1 MLASPIKPEP
11 GRSGLPDRSTTGSDM
26 RTTSRGLIAALAL
39 PPLLAG
45 CFAPGDSDAGAG
57 SGGRLRVALAVPP
70 VQALSPYSNDA
81 TVLSKLSVAEGL
93 TALDKNGTA
102 EPALAKSWKQDDAT
116 TWTFE
121 LREAEFQ
128 DGTELT
134 ARPSST
140 RSTTPARPSPSPA
153 C

>member
-1 MLASPIKPEP
+1 MLTPPIK
-11 GRSGLPDRSTTGSDM
+11 LPAGPLRHAPLPHDRTDM
-26 RTTSRGLIAALAL
+26 RTTSRGLIAALVL

-45 CFAPGDSDAGAG
+45 CFAPSDSGDGTGAGAG

-93 TALDKNGTA
+93 TG
-102 EPALAKSWKQDDAT
+102 
-116 TWTFE
+116 
-121 LREAEFQ
+121 
-128 DGTELT
+128 
-134 ARPSST
+134 
-140 RSTTPARPSPSPA
+140 ARPSPSPA